1 MRSRPLISA
10 IPLVL
15 TLSSAFVG
23 AANAQEAPAT
33 PTTVAPAP
41 AAAEAPLLAPEANPP
56 SPAPAAAPAAAPP
69 APAAPKIDLRQP
81 ASAADCAPKEDEA
94 SEGAGLFF
102 IGVGFF
108 DFAALNRRL
117 RANGYESID
126 DGLTLIGGEGHAVL
140 PSGFVVGA
148 RGGGLLSS
156 DGRGPN
162 GYERSFGGGFGM
174 LDLGLALVQTR
185 PILVTLTS
193 GLGGYGLS
201 LGISDRQSASFDAV
215 LADPARSSSVSR
227 GGLLVGLALGVDG
240 RVPIGPVERGRQ
252 GFFTLGARL
261 GALYGPPL
269 GGWGM
274 SEGGDATS
282 GPGRGL
288 IGAYGALAV
297 GFGGGS
303 VERW

>member
-1 MRSRPLISA
+1 MRARTVIARIALALS
-10 IPLVL
+10 L
-15 TLSSAFVG
+15 TAAFAPV
-23 AANAQEAPAT
+23 ASAQEAPA
-33 PTTVAPAP
+33 PSTTAAPASASPEAPVVAPQATPPVP
-41 AAAEAPLLAPEANPP
+41 AV
-56 SPAPAAAPAAAPP
+56 SPAPAAPPP
-69 APAAPKIDLRQP
+69 APAAKIDLRQP
-81 ASAADCAPKEDEA
+81 ESAPDCAPKDEA

-102 IGVGFF
+102 IGIGFF

-148 RGGGLLSS
+148 RGGGILSS

-162 GYERSFGGGFGM
+162 GYERSFGGGYGM
-174 LDLGLALVQTR
+174 LDLGLALVRTR

-201 LGISDRQSASFDAV
+201 LGISERQSAPFDAV
-215 LADPARSSSVSR
+215 LQDPARSSSVSR
-227 GGLLVGLALGVDG
+227 GGLLVGLTLGVDG

-269 GGWGM
+269 GGWGLD
-274 SEGGDATS
+274 EGGDATS

-297 GFGGGS
+297 GFGGGA
-303 VERW
+303 VDRW